1 MEMSLFGLMTKSYF
15 LFSWYPVNTYRRT
28 VYRLFVHAKQT
39 NHYLCKYIRF
49 RPRPSLTFCTRS
61 ACIYVYWLVLFQT
74 PPRWIFAQRILGHAT
89 SSGSSSL
96 RLLGW
101 TTP

>member
-1 MEMSLFGLMTKSYF
+1 MAKSK
-15 LFSWYPVNTYRRT
+15 FSWYPVNTYRRT

-74 PPRWIFAQRILGHAT
+74 PPWWIFAQRILGHAT
-89 SSGSSSL
+89 CSGSSSL